1 MSAKRESQRK
11 HPNLRSVEPA
21 NPGPS
26 VSVWN
31 LGTTPTTEIQVGSRL
46 RALRE
51 EHDWSLRELA
61 EKSGL
66 ALNTVSLIENAK
78 TSPSVS
84 TLQQLARALTVPI
97 TAFFETEPPKK
108 SIVHIKATQ
117 RPRIAFAHGM
127 LEDLGAG
134 LTHQAVEPFIVT
146 LEPNMGSGPDVMA
159 HTGYEFVYCLKGCIT
174 YAIQEQ
180 TYILESGDSLLFE
193 SHLPHRWH
201 NADTDPTQALLV
213 LYPSDARDHPT
224 DQHFARGEAQ
234 K

>member
-31 LGTTPTTEIQVGSRL
+31 LGTTPTTEIQVGNRL

-84 TLQQLARALTVPI
+84 TLQQLALALKVPI
-97 TAFFETEPPKK
+97 TAFFETDAPKK
-108 SIVHIKATQ
+108 SIVHVKAGQ
-117 RPRIAFAHGM
+117 RPRVAFAHGM

-134 LTHQAVEPFIVT
+134 LTHRAVEPFIVT
-146 LEPNMGSGPDVMA
+146 LEPNMGSGPEVMM

-174 YAIQEQ
+174 YTIEEH
-180 TYILESGDSLLFE
+180 TYILEAGDSLLFE